1 MIHTHFKLD
10 LECGQGHKCL
20 HIMLLRK
27 WGHIPFYSECNSS
40 VFGWVHTCIYVQLVI
55 RLLKKRFQAKC
66 KLCPIND
73 VILLISLYKV
83 SVCDPIQLSLTWDG
97 PAWGERRIRQD
108 WPLGER

>member
-40 VFGWVHTCIYVQLVI
+40 VFGWVHTCIYVQL
-55 RLLKKRFQAKC
+55 
-66 KLCPIND
+66 P
-73 VILLISLYKV
+73 S
-83 SVCDPIQLSLTWDG
+83 CDQITEKAFSGQV
-97 PAWGERRIRQD
+97 
-108 WPLGER
+108 